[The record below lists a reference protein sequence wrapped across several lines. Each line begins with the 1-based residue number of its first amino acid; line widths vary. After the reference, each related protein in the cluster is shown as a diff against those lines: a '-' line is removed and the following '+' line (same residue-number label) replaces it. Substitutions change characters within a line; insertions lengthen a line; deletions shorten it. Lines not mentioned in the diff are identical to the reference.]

1 MQAKVI
7 AMELCALVSSRS
19 HSRRLAIFAAAS
31 LVAAT
36 AGRVEAGWTLNTLA
50 TFNNTNGANPYGGVV
65 MDGSG
70 NLYGATNSG
79 GASNNGTI
87 FEVAQGSGAVT
98 TLAVSS
104 SSSGANSYGGVVMD
118 GAGNL
123 YGTSTSGGANGVG
136 TVFEV
141 VQGSGVTTT
150 LATFNTTNGA
160 NPYAGLIRDSSGNLY
175 GTTASGGANNAGT
188 VFEIVHG
195 SGVVTT
201 LATFNTTNGANPY
214 AGLMM
219 DSSGNLYGT
228 TTFGGANNAG
238 TVFEIVHGS
247 GVVTTLA
254 TFNTTNGAN
263 PYSGVV
269 MDAAGNLYGTANVG
283 GANGVGTVFE
293 VAHGTNFITTLASF
307 DATGFS
313 PFSGV
318 VLDNAGNLYGTAYA
332 GGTFGYGTVYEVAQ
346 GSGVT
351 TTLATFDGTNG
362 ARPYAGLLMDGTG
375 NLYGTTLFGGASDAG
390 TVFELSPTPAPEPS
404 SIVLLVL
411 GGVGFAGLAR
421 RRMGKPR

>member
-1 MQAKVI
+1 M
-7 AMELCALVSSRS
+7 
-19 HSRRLAIFAAAS
+19 
-31 LVAAT
+31 
-36 AGRVEAGWTLNTLA
+36 
-50 TFNNTNGANPYGGVV
+50 

-70 NLYGATNSG
+70 NL
-79 GASNNGTI
+79 
-87 FEVAQGSGAVT
+87 F
-98 TLAVSS
+98 
-104 SSSGANSYGGVVMD
+104 
-118 GAGNL
+118 
-123 YGTSTSGGANGVG
+123 GTST
-136 TVFEV
+136 F
-141 VQGSGVTTT
+141 
-150 LATFNTTNGA
+150 
-160 NPYAGLIRDSSGNLY
+160 
-175 GTTASGGANNAGT
+175 GGANNAGT

-214 AGLMM
+214 AG
-219 DSSGNLYGT
+219 
-228 TTFGGANNAG
+228 
-238 TVFEIVHGS
+238 
-247 GVVTTLA
+247 
-254 TFNTTNGAN
+254 
-263 PYSGVV
+263 VV

-293 VAHGTNFITTLASF
+293 VAHGTNVITTLASF
-307 DATGFS
+307 DATGFT

-411 GGVGFAGLAR
+411 GGVGLAGLAR
-421 RRMGKPR
+421 RRMGKSR